1 MHIEGSQMNFVTRS
15 LKKISKVVA
24 LFQEIIIINEIVQ
37 LIPSHSVRLA
47 FYRKMGM
54 SVGKGSRIYRKCY
67 LQKPDNI
74 IIGENCIIG
83 FFCNLDG
90 RGKLRIGNNVNI
102 SSYTILVTGSH
113 DFETFKAEYK
123 PITINDNVWIC
134 TRSTILQGVTIGEGA
149 IVAAG
154 SVVTK
159 NVPPYVI
166 VAGSPAKPVGK
177 RSKNIRYKLSPAGIF
192 Q

>member
-1 MHIEGSQMNFVTRS
+1 MEGSKMNFVSRS

-37 LIPSHSVRLA
+37 LIPSHTVRLA

-54 SVGKGSRIYRKCY
+54 TVGKESRIYRKCY
-67 LQKPDNI
+67 LQKLDNI

-83 FFCNLDG
+83 FFCRLDG
-90 RGKLRIGNNVNI
+90 RGKLKIGNNVNI
-102 SSYTILVTGSH
+102 SSYTIMETGSH
-113 DFETFKAEYK
+113 DFETFKEKYE
-123 PITINDNVWIC
+123 PITISDNVWIC

-154 SVVTK
+154 STVTK

-177 RSKNIRYKLSPAGIF
+177 RSKNIRYKLLPSGIF